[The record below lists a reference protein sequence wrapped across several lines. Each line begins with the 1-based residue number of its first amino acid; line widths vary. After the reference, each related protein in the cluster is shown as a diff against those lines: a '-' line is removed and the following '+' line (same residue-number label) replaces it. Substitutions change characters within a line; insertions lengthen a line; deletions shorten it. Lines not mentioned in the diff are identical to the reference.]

1 MAASGLNI
9 TLQPKV
15 MRYEECDI
23 WLLWWILVENDRTH
37 QSRSIDSRDS
47 CVMYLLRVRL
57 QEDEDIL
64 TRWKHLALLVE
75 FALSMQRTLQNINDQ
90 SFNHFVLR
98 MGEIILFSCLKSFTF
113 YQLHLICF
121 EGINHGPTTA
131 GVIGATKPHYD
142 IWGNAV
148 NVASRMESTGKAG
161 CIQVL
166 IPCKL

>member
-1 MAASGLNI
+1 
-9 TLQPKV
+9 
-15 MRYEECDI
+15 
-23 WLLWWILVENDRTH
+23 
-37 QSRSIDSRDS
+37 
-47 CVMYLLRVRL
+47 
-57 QEDEDIL
+57 
-64 TRWKHLALLVE
+64 
-75 FALSMQRTLQNINDQ
+75 MQRTLQNINDQ